1 MMRLVPMLTLGS
13 ALLTSGCYDAYG
25 RVDPAATALIG
36 AGVGALKN
44 ALAAALGPDLVRRTP
59 VTLDIILNSL
69 EAGKRVDEGL
79 TTHI

>member
-1 MMRLVPMLTLGS
+1 
-13 ALLTSGCYDAYG
+13 
-25 RVDPAATALIG
+25 
-36 AGVGALKN
+36 
-44 ALAAALGPDLVRRTP
+44 VRRTP